1 MITNYI
7 KCNINNDRYAVIPG
21 EGHEFGACTAQD
33 SKGTFEPRD
42 SEKGDVARIWLYMHD
57 RYGVV
62 FQIGELEMFQSWN
75 ETDPVSDWEIERD
88 RRIVQVQGFGN
99 P

>member
-1 MITNYI
+1 
-7 KCNINNDRYAVIPG
+7 
-21 EGHEFGACTAQD
+21 
-33 SKGTFEPRD
+33 
-42 SEKGDVARIWLYMHD
+42 MHD

-99 P
+99 PWVENSAHSVAGN